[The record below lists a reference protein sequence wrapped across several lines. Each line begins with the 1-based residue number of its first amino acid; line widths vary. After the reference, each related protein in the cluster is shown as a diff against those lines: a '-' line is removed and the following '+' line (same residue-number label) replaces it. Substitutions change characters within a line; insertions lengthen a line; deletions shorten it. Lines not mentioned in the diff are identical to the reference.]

1 MTKFRVYLGSVLNE
15 EICVTTF
22 NEYDLV
28 KIHPDAI
35 RFIYL
40 FNLTQKAQNFLK
52 LNWQYYRLF
61 SSRSCQLGQE
71 SEENND
77 GGNILVELHDL
88 ISLVVEIYR
97 PENISKDF
105 WHGKRA
111 RSTRTDTIPLR

>member
-1 MTKFRVYLGSVLNE
+1 
-15 EICVTTF
+15 
-22 NEYDLV
+22 
-28 KIHPDAI
+28 
-35 RFIYL
+35 
-40 FNLTQKAQNFLK
+40 
-52 LNWQYYRLF
+52 
-61 SSRSCQLGQE
+61 LGQE

-111 RSTRTDTIPLR
+111 RSTRPDTIPLR